1 MINQDNEILGLVG
14 IGIRLAQLKDLLS
27 IYEDKYGVSSYLI
40 SSQGNIQIS
49 TSYNGFQ
56 TKNWF
61 KLYNQE
67 KIRNNILSWK
77 SDSQNLELWSVD
89 QNDNKNFV
97 TRFIPELSWRLIV
110 EQNTGQLILTMKNQL
125 YLSSIIIIAIIIIVL
140 FIITSVI
147 KKFNKQITI
156 LSKKSSC
163 FQRSN

>member
-61 KLYNQE
+61 KLYN
-67 KIRNNILSWK
+67 
-77 SDSQNLELWSVD
+77 
-89 QNDNKNFV
+89 
-97 TRFIPELSWRLIV
+97 
-110 EQNTGQLILTMKNQL
+110 
-125 YLSSIIIIAIIIIVL
+125 
-140 FIITSVI
+140 
-147 KKFNKQITI
+147 
-156 LSKKSSC
+156 
-163 FQRSN
+163 